1 MSGRDRHPVAP
12 RRSLL
17 KHPLVRWG
25 GSLAMLALL
34 FTALPFEDIAAAIKS
49 VPPIVWP
56 AALAMYMALHLIG
69 VAKWRL
75 LTNTA
80 GAGLTF
86 RTAVRAYY
94 MGLFGNTFLPSIVGG
109 DVVRAGV
116 ALRAAR
122 SKSGLVLGS
131 LVDRLLD
138 IIGLAAV
145 AGIGALLSPRALD
158 GQSRRIFLTLGA
170 LLALAGVGGLVA
182 LALLPVRRLPWKVRR
197 KLVQVRRAVRAT
209 MQRPQALLGAFLL
222 GMLLQSLLTVLNW
235 WLGTVIGIEIPLYVW
250 LFVWPLAKI
259 AGLLPLTQNGIGVRE
274 AAQAVL
280 FAPFGVSAAMAVATG
295 LVFEVVI
302 ISGGLVGGA
311 IAFLLSGRGQ
321 EREALRAASSAGA
334 PEPSAKAV

>member
-1 MSGRDRHPVAP
+1 MTPSPDTP
-12 RRSLL
+12 RPRSIL

-25 GSLAMLALL
+25 GSAAMLALL
-34 FTALPFEDIAAAIKS
+34 FTALPFSDIAAAIRS
-49 VPPIVWP
+49 VPVAVWP
-56 AALAMYMALHLIG
+56 GALLAYMALHLVGI
-69 VAKWRL
+69 AKWRL
-75 LTNTA
+75 LVNTA
-80 GAGLTF
+80 GAGLSF
-86 RTAVRAYY
+86 RTTVRAYY

-131 LVDRLLD
+131 LIDRLLD
-138 IIGLAAV
+138 IVGLAAV

-158 GQSRRIFLTLGA
+158 GQSRWIFLTLGT
-170 LLALAGVGGLVA
+170 LLAAAGIGALVVLAVI
-182 LALLPVRRLPWKVRR
+182 PVRRFPWKVRR
-197 KLVQVRRAVRAT
+197 KLVQVRRAVQAT
-209 MQRPQALLGAFLL
+209 IQRPQALVQAFLL

-235 WLGTVIGIEIPLYVW
+235 WLGRVIGIEIPLYVW

-280 FAPFGVSAAMAVATG
+280 FAPFGVSAAKAVATG

-302 ISGGLVGGA
+302 IGGGMLGGA
-311 IAFLLSGRGQ
+311 IAFLLSGTVQ
-321 EREALRAASSAGA
+321 ERAALRASAG
-334 PEPSAKAV
+334 PPQPTRSA